1 MEPDPTTVGSTI
13 EPRVIDSVPMPL
25 GTDYAG
31 QTCSLARTLEVVGE
45 RWTLLIVRDL
55 FFGVRRFTDLQRH
68 LDIPRAVLASRLAAL
83 VEAGIVEPGPYRLTP
98 AGEELWPAVF
108 ALMQWGERHQSPG
121 GPRRVFT
128 HVGCDSELDAGG
140 RCPSCGSVPRADA
153 LVMRPG
159 PGATAPLRDDAV
171 TLALR
176 EPRRLLAELLPARAE
191 E

>member
-1 MEPDPTTVGSTI
+1 
-13 EPRVIDSVPMPL
+13 MPL

-31 QTCSLARTLEVVGE
+31 QTCSLARTLELVGE

-55 FFGVRRFTDLQRH
+55 FFGVRRFSDLQRH
-68 LDIPRAVLASRLAAL
+68 LDIPRAVLSSRLAAL
-83 VEAGIVEPGPYRLTP
+83 VETGIVEPGPYRLTER
-98 AGEELWPAVF
+98 GEELWPAVH

-121 GPRRVFT
+121 GPRRVFA
-128 HVGCDSELDAGG
+128 HVECGSDLDAAG
-140 RCPSCGSVPRADA
+140 RCPSCGFAPRADA

-176 EPRRLLAELLPARAE
+176 EPRRLLEPLR
-191 E
+191 

>member
-1 MEPDPTTVGSTI
+1 V
-13 EPRVIDSVPMPL
+13 PL

-31 QTCSLARTLEVVGE
+31 QTCSLARTLELVGE
-45 RWTLLIVRDL
+45 RWTLLILRDL
-55 FFGVRRFTDLQRH
+55 FFGVRRFNDLQRH
-68 LDIPRAVLASRLAAL
+68 LDIPRAVLSARLTTL
-83 VEAGIVEPGPYRLTP
+83 VQAGIVEPDPYRLTA

-108 ALMQWGERHQSPG
+108 ALMQWGERHHSPD

-128 HVGCDSELDAGG
+128 HVDCGQELDAGG
-140 RCPSCGSVPRADA
+140 GCPACGFVPRADA
-153 LVMRPG
+153 LVMQPG
-159 PGATAPLRDDAV
+159 PGATIPRRDDAV